1 MPLDPGA
8 RLGPYRIDAEIGAGG
23 MGHVFRATDTRL
35 DRAVAI
41 KVLPQHRWS
50 DPQLRLRFEREARAL
65 SSLSH
70 PNLCALYDVGEIA
83 QSGAAVPYLVM
94 ELLEGDTLRER
105 LQAGRLSMRK
115 ALSWAA
121 QIASGL
127 AAAHQKG
134 VIHRDLKPDNI
145 FVTRGESMDELL
157 KILDFGLAL
166 TEPGLTDSST
176 MLRTEPG
183 MVMGTAQYMSPE
195 QVRGEYLDA
204 RSDIFSLGIV
214 LFEMLT
220 GRAPFHARS
229 TVETMN
235 AILTDDPPELAS
247 IAPSVPESVE
257 TLVRRCLEKDPG
269 QRFTSARDLAF
280 ALESA
285 AKSVTTSTP
294 RTPQPT
300 PSLAVERRATGVL
313 PRILLLLLLAA
324 GITTFA
330 ILSRDTPSVEP
341 PRLRMLTYSGRDSAP
356 AASPDG
362 RLIAY
367 VSSRDG
373 ATRIWLK
380 QLSDGTEAPVTAG
393 PDDEAPR
400 FSPDGAQLLF
410 TRSANGASALY
421 RVAVVGGEPRKL
433 IDNAFE
439 GDFSPD
445 GRQVVFVRNRE
456 AAGRF
461 STVCIAPVGGGA
473 VREIVASTEEDYSSP
488 RWSPDS
494 AWIAIT
500 RGPHNTTAGSILLAD
515 PESDARRVLMR
526 DTPHGALSAVA
537 WTGDGNAVIY
547 AELEALTGRGLPRR
561 RGSSAIVLHEIDGR
575 SRVLLRNP
583 HSAAD
588 SVDIVGHG
596 RLVFTEDVTRQS
608 LEEVALD
615 GAAPP
620 RWLSRGM
627 GVERQPAYTRGGASV
642 VFTSDRGGNADLWE
656 ISVASGRVQ
665 RLTDHAATDW
675 DPHPASDGSSLFWS
689 SDRGGHFE
697 IWTAALDGANPQQV
711 TRDGVD
717 AENPSLPASGE
728 WIYYDSSNPKS
739 DGLWRIPRG
748 GGAPQLV
755 AAGETLHPSVSAD
768 GEYVVFQ
775 RPDSGRGSSLVVVR
789 ATGEEV
795 FATPSSLPGPTAVRA
810 RWIGATHTIAFRG
823 ADAGGRIALFAQDVV
838 PGTDSIATRRQLIPA
853 GPDSIA
859 ETFAISPNGKRA
871 VLSVI
876 DEASGLMLAEGVD
889 FGEE

>member
-1 MPLDPGA
+1 MPLATGA

-41 KVLPQHRWS
+41 KILPQHRWS

-83 QSGAAVPYLVM
+83 QSGAPVPYLVM

-105 LQAGRLSMRK
+105 LAAGRLSMRK

-145 FVTRGESMDELL
+145 FVTRGESSDELL

-166 TEPGLTDSST
+166 TEPGPTDTST
-176 MLRTEPG
+176 LLRTEPG

-195 QVRGEYLDA
+195 QVRGEHLDA

-220 GRAPFHARS
+220 GRAPFQARS
-229 TVETMN
+229 AVETMS
-235 AILTDDPPELAS
+235 AILTEEPPELTSLVPA
-247 IAPSVPESVE
+247 VPESVE
-257 TLVRRCLEKDPG
+257 TLVGRCLEKDPA
-269 QRFTSARDLAF
+269 QRFSSARDLAF

-285 AKSVTTSTP
+285 ARSATPSAPRSVTHVSRTGERRTP
-294 RTPQPT
+294 RM
-300 PSLAVERRATGVL
+300 L
-313 PRILLLLLLAA
+313 PRILLLALLAA
-324 GITTFA
+324 GIITFA
-330 ILSRDTPSVEP
+330 VLSRDTSPPDP
-341 PRLRMLTYSGRDSAP
+341 PRMRMLTYSGRDSAP

-373 ATRIWLK
+373 VNRIWLK
-380 QLSDGTEAPVTAG
+380 QLSDGTEAPITSG

-410 TRSANGASALY
+410 TRSANGKSSLY

-433 IDNAFE
+433 LDNAFE

-445 GRQVVFVRNRE
+445 GKRVAFIRNRDT
-456 AAGRF
+456 AGRF
-461 STVCIAPVGGGA
+461 STVCVASVEGGA
-473 VREIVASTEEDYSSP
+473 VRELAASTAEDFNTP
-488 RWSPDS
+488 RWSPS
-494 AWIAIT
+494 ADWIAVT
-500 RGPHNTTAGSILLAD
+500 RGPHNTSAGAILLLD
-515 PESDARRVLMR
+515 PESETRRVLMR
-526 DTPHGALSAVA
+526 TTPHGALSAPA
-537 WTGDGNAVIY
+537 WTPDGRAVLY
-547 AELEALTGRGLPRR
+547 AELEALAGSSLPRR
-561 RGSSAIVLHEIDGR
+561 RGSSSIVLHQIDGR
-575 SRVLLRNP
+575 ARVLLRNP

-588 SVDIVGHG
+588 TVDVVGND

-608 LEEVALD
+608 LQEVALD
-615 GAAPP
+615 GRTAP

-627 GVERQPAYTRGGASV
+627 SVDRQPAYARGGASV
-642 VFTSDRGGNADLWE
+642 VFTSDRGGNVDLWE
-656 ISVASGRVQ
+656 VAVSSGRVQ
-665 RLTDHAATDW
+665 RLTDHDAIDW
-675 DPHPASDGSSLFWS
+675 DPHPAPDDTSLFWS

-717 AENPSLPASGE
+717 AENPSLPANGE

-739 DGLWRIPRG
+739 DGVWRVPRG
-748 GGAPQLV
+748 GGPAQLV
-755 AAGETLHPSVSAD
+755 VAGETLHPAVSAD
-768 GEYVVFQ
+768 GQYVAFQ
-775 RPDSGRGSSLVVVR
+775 RPDSGRGSTIVVVR
-789 ATGEEV
+789 ATGGEV
-795 FATPSSLPGPTAVRA
+795 FSTQSSLGTTSVRA
-810 RWIGATHTIAFRG
+810 HWIGTTHTLAFRA
-823 ADAGGRIALFAQDVV
+823 ADAGGRITLFAQDVV
-838 PGTDSIATRRQLIPA
+838 PMTDTIATRRQLIPA
-853 GPDSIA
+853 DPDSAA
-859 ETFAISPNGKRA
+859 ESFAISPDGQRA
-871 VLSVI
+871 VLSII
-876 DEASGLMLAEGVD
+876 DEASGLMIAEGVD
-889 FGEE
+889 WK